1 MKAVIFDLDGVVVY
15 TDAYH
20 YRAWKQLSDEMG
32 WAFDETLNDQLRG
45 VSRLASLQIILDH
58 NSIEISEED
67 KERYAA
73 IKNGYYKD
81 LLTMIDESALVPG
94 AVEFVRALRD
104 RGLKTGLG
112 SSSRNA
118 STVLEKLEITSL
130 FDAVITG
137 NDITRS
143 KPDPQIF
150 LLVAEKL
157 GLAPADCVVFE
168 DAASGVEAANNG
180 GFFSVGFGSTPGLDA
195 ADLLVPG
202 YGAVDPERFV
212 S

>member
-1 MKAVIFDLDGVVVY
+1 MKAVIFDLDGVVVF

-45 VSRLASLQIILDH
+45 VSRMASLQIILDH
-58 NSIEISEED
+58 NSLELPED
-67 KERYAA
+67 EKERYAT

-81 LLTMIDESALVPG
+81 LLETIDESALVPG
-94 AVEFVRALRD
+94 AIDFIRALRNS
-104 RGLKTGLG
+104 GLKTGLG

-118 STVLEKLEITSL
+118 GTVLTKLGIEPL

-137 NDITRS
+137 NEITRS

-157 GLAPADCVVFE
+157 ALEPASCAVFE
-168 DAASGVEAANNG
+168 DAPSGVEAANNG
-180 GFFSVGFGSTPGLDA
+180 GFFSVGFGPTPGLDA
-195 ADLLVPG
+195 ADLLVPD
-202 YGAVDPERFV
+202 YGGVQPERFLG
-212 S
+212 

>member
-45 VSRLASLQIILDH
+45 VSRMASLQIILDH
-58 NSIEISEED
+58 NSLELPED
-67 KERYAA
+67 EKERYAT
-73 IKNGYYKD
+73 IKNGYYKE
-81 LLTMIDESALVPG
+81 LLETIDESALVPG
-94 AVEFVRALRD
+94 AIDFIRALRD
-104 RGLKTGLG
+104 SGLKTGLG

-118 STVLEKLEITSL
+118 GTVLTKLGIEPL

-137 NDITRS
+137 NEITRS

-157 GLAPADCVVFE
+157 GLDPANCAVFE
-168 DAASGVEAANNG
+168 DAPSGVEAANNG
-180 GFFSVGFGSTPGLDA
+180 GFFSVGFGPTPGLDG
-195 ADLLVPG
+195 ADLLVLD
-202 YGAVDPERFV
+202 YGGVSPERFLR
-212 S
+212 